1 MGIEDWRAEIDS
13 IDNELLRLINRRA
26 RLAVRVG
33 MIKQRASLPLRDRD
47 RERDVLARAQ
57 RVNLG
62 PLADRAVAKIFRRI
76 IYESRKIQ
84 TATPATEATR
94 EDELREVVG

>member
-33 MIKQRASLPLRDRD
+33 MIKQRAGLPLCDND
-47 RERDVLARAQ
+47 REREVLARAQ
-57 RVNLG
+57 HVNLG
-62 PLADRAVAKIFRRI
+62 PLPDQAVTKIFRRI
-76 IYESRKIQ
+76 IYESRQIQ
-84 TATPATEATR
+84 TETARRREAER
-94 EDELREVVG
+94 KEAV

>member
-1 MGIEDWRAEIDS
+1 MGIEDWRAEIDA

-33 MIKQRASLPLRDRD
+33 MIKQRAGRPLCDRD
-47 RERDVLARAQ
+47 REREVLARAQ

-62 PLADRAVAKIFRRI
+62 PLADQAVAKIFRRI

-84 TATPATEATR
+84 TATAVTSETERQEA
-94 EDELREVVG
+94 VG

>member
-26 RLAVRVG
+26 RLAMRVG
-33 MIKQRASLPLRDRD
+33 MIKQRAGLPLCDRN

-62 PLADRAVAKIFRRI
+62 PLSDQAVTKIFRRI
-76 IYESRKIQ
+76 IYESRQIQ
-84 TATPATEATR
+84 TATSITHEVELKEA
-94 EDELREVVG
+94 LG